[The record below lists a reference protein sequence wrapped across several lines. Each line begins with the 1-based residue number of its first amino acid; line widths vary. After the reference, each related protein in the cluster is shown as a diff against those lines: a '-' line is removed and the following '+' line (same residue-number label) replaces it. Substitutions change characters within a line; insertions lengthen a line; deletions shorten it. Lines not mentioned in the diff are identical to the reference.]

1 MDNPLNNDDLPVIND
16 DITRSRPPRPR
27 RAGRRVMPAGN
38 AIVAMLVAF
47 SLGALF
53 NADSMLQTAQTQKL
67 GSARHSLGVAI
78 MRPIHAV
85 SSFLRIDRP
94 RRALDQAIGHGP
106 PPAPK
111 KTHSTDPFATPSTA
125 PKTTVKP
132 GVTTTTGRAASR
144 YTVLTVSKA
153 KPATIF
159 VAGDS
164 LSFEFGTSLYR
175 IAAGEHVYRPA
186 GAGTVDFRVSSG
198 LSRPDYFNWP
208 AELAHQVD
216 VLKPQIV
223 VLMLGSNDNQP
234 VLAPDGHTYAFAT
247 PGWKTEYHR
256 RVGAV
261 MDQLIAKGRWVV
273 YVGVPILSTRNDQ
286 WPIINTVIEQE
297 AAKRSRAV
305 YVDSFRLFQDPN
317 GNYTQFLPN
326 ASGQLVQ
333 VRTPDGIHF
342 ERAGGDL
349 LAHRTLE
356 VMERTIVHI
365 TRK

>member
-1 MDNPLNNDDLPVIND
+1 MND
-16 DITRSRPPRPR
+16 DITRSRPPRTR
-27 RAGRRVMPAGN
+27 RAGRSLMPAGH
-38 AIVAMLVAF
+38 AILAMIVAF

-85 SSFLRIDRP
+85 SEFLRIDRP
-94 RRALDQAIGHGP
+94 RRALDDATGHRP
-106 PPAPK
+106 PPTPK
-111 KTHSTDPFATPSTA
+111 KNRSSDPFATPST
-125 PKTTVKP
+125 TTAR
-132 GVTTTTGRAASR
+132 VTTTTSESNSR
-144 YTVLTVSKA
+144 FQALTVSKEH
-153 KPATIF
+153 PARIF

-175 IAAGEHVYRPA
+175 IAASEHIYRAA
-186 GAGTVDFRVSSG
+186 GDGTVDFKVSSG
-198 LSRPDYFNWP
+198 LARPDYFDWP
-208 AELAHQVD
+208 AELAHQVAA
-216 VLKPQIV
+216 LNPQIV

-234 VLAPDGHTYAFAT
+234 LLAPDGHTYSFGT
-247 PGWKTEYHR
+247 PGWVKEYHR

-261 MDQLIAKGRWVV
+261 MDQLIARNRWVV
-273 YVGVPILSTRNDQ
+273 YVGVPILATRNDQ

-305 YVDSFRLFQDPN
+305 YVDSFTLFQDPN
-317 GNYTQFLPN
+317 GNFTQYLPN
-326 ASGQLVQ
+326 AAGQLVQ

-349 LAHRTLE
+349 LARKTLD
-356 VMERTIVHI
+356 VMSRTIVHVS
-365 TRK
+365 RK